1 MGLLLIPK
9 NEPMSHRLLLFAHL
23 LLHILPI
30 PASSPSCPGT
40 ADPLPGPAP
49 ARAMLPV
56 GEGRGGRGVA
66 GLMKSLLGLSI
77 TSPARCRDSPT
88 WHRALS

>member
-1 MGLLLIPK
+1 
-9 NEPMSHRLLLFAHL
+9 MSHSLLLFAHL

-30 PASSPSCPGT
+30 PASLPSCSGA
-40 ADPLPGPAP
+40 ADPLPGPPP

-56 GEGRGGRGVA
+56 GEGRGGRGEI

-77 TSPARCRDSPT
+77 TSPARCRDSLT
-88 WHRALS
+88 RHRAPS